1 MPTIRI
7 HRLIDHPPATEVVAG
22 WIDAEWGAFSGRS
35 RDETRARFTE
45 DRAGPLPCSF
55 VALEDG
61 DPVGVARLRARDS
74 VDLGCR
80 GRGAGG
86 LQCLSPP
93 ARAGAGHRRPAVP
106 PYRTPRRSA
115 GRCS

>member
-1 MPTIRI
+1 MSSFLFVRIR
-7 HRLIDHPPATEVVAG
+7 RPPRSTRTDTLFPYTTRFRSATEVVAG

-61 DPVGVARLRARDS
+61 DPVGVASLRARDS
-74 VDLGCR
+74 VDWD
-80 GRGAGG
+80 
-86 LQCLSPP
+86 
-93 ARAGAGHRRPAVP
+93 AGAEI
-106 PYRTPRRSA
+106 
-115 GRCS
+115 GRAHV